1 MSKLV
6 CVGQIINVH
15 GIKGGVKIKPFLTDP
30 MTLALF
36 DMVTDKEGKKV
47 FKLKVQSQNKGIVL
61 AYIDGIKDRTQAELL
76 KGTELYVEREK
87 MPKED
92 TGEFYYIDLIG
103 LTVLKAGEEFG
114 TVESVENFG
123 AGDII
128 NVRLKNGKVFPFDFS
143 EATFPVVDIENK
155 VMHIELP
162 VGIKEVLNHED

>member
-92 TGEFYYIDLIG
+92 AGEFYYIDLIG

-143 EATFPVVDIENK
+143 EATFPVVDVENK

>member
-6 CVGQIINVH
+6 CVGQIVNVH

-30 MTLALF
+30 MDIASFGDL
-36 DMVTDKEGKKV
+36 TDKEGQKI
-47 FKLKVQSQNKGIVL
+47 FKIKVQSQNQGIVL
-61 AYIDGIKDRTQAELL
+61 AYIDGVNDRTMAERL
-76 KGTELYVEREK
+76 KGMELYVSRDK
-87 MPKED
+87 MPQEE
-92 TGEFYYIDLIG
+92 TGEFYYVDLIG

-143 EATFPVVDIENK
+143 DATFPVVDVENK

-162 VGIKEVLNHED
+162 FGIKEVLDED

>member
-6 CVGQIINVH
+6 CVGQIVNVH
-15 GIKGGVKIKPFLTDP
+15 GIKGGLKIKPFLTDP
-30 MTLALF
+30 MDIALF
-36 DMVTDKEGKKV
+36 DTLTDKEGKKT

-61 AYIDGIKDRTQAELL
+61 AYMVGIEDRTTAESL
-76 KGTELYVEREK
+76 KGLELYVEREK

-92 TGEFYYIDLIG
+92 QGEFYYVDLIG
-103 LTVLKAGEEFG
+103 LTVLKAGKEFG

-128 NVRLKNGKVFPFDFS
+128 NVRLNNGKVFPFDFS
-143 EATFPVVDIENK
+143 DATFPVVDIENK

-162 VGIKEVLNHED
+162 LGIKEVIDHED